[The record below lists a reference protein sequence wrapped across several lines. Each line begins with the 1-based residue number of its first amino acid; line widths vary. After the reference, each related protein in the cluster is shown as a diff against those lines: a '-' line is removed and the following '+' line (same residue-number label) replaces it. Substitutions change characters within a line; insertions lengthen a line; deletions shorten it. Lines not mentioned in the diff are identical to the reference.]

1 MRLILSALILA
12 KLVLVGA
19 FSFLYLS
26 DTSHASLEAFTPT
39 PTPSDAIARPVSEPY
54 TGPLDIFEDAD
65 REKNL
70 QINRVMDLLAVSEGK
85 AVADIGAG
93 SGWFTVRAARRVG
106 EKGKVFAVEINQE
119 YAKFVTDRAKKEKL
133 PQVEAIIG
141 KVDDPLLAKSSVDA
155 VLILKTYHEFGEP
168 VKIMRKIRDALKKG
182 GRVGIIDRDG
192 EGDDHGI
199 AGKTV
204 IEEMERAGFKLR
216 EKHDFVKTDKMDY
229 FMIFESK

>member
-26 DTSHASLEAFTPT
+26 DTSHAALDAITPT
-39 PTPSDAIARPVSEPY
+39 PTPSYAIARPVSEPY
-54 TGPLDIFEDAD
+54 TGSLDIFEDAD

-119 YAKFVTDRAKKEKL
+119 YAKYITERAEKEAL
-133 PQVEAIIG
+133 PQIETVIG

-155 VLILKTYHEFGEP
+155 VLILKTYHEFAEP

-192 EGDDHGI
+192 EGDDHGV

-216 EKHDFVKTDKMDY
+216 EQHDFVKPDKMDY